1 MYRIAICD
9 DEPVF
14 VKQIS
19 EMTAEFFSTQGTSCE
34 IHKYASAAELK
45 AVLDAAPNTFD
56 ILLLDIM
63 LGTMNGVKFTEYLRD
78 TGNRAPVIFI
88 SSSRDYV
95 LDAYSAEPVG
105 YVMKPIDK
113 AKLSEALKR
122 AIRKLKP
129 AAVVVDTPS
138 VTVSFNIQ
146 DVMYI
151 EVFDKILLLHM
162 QDGTVTE
169 ISKSLSSI
177 GEALP
182 PDRFVQCHRCYIVA
196 LSAILSIKRFEIT
209 LKDHVKIPVSKYCY
223 NTVQE
228 RLQQYAAQW
237 F

>member
-1 MYRIAICD
+1 
-9 DEPVF
+9 
-14 VKQIS
+14 
-19 EMTAEFFSTQGTSCE
+19 MTLG
-34 IHKYASAAELK
+34 
-45 AVLDAAPNTFD
+45 
-56 ILLLDIM
+56 M
-63 LGTMNGVKFTEYLRD
+63 LGTINGVKFTEYLRD

-151 EVFDKILLLHM
+151 EVFNKTLLLHM
-162 QDGTVTE
+162 QDGTVTK
-169 ISKSLSSI
+169 ISKLFLLSVKLCRRIASFSATGAISLLCQRSSQSS
-177 GEALP
+177 
-182 PDRFVQCHRCYIVA
+182 V
-196 LSAILSIKRFEIT
+196 
-209 LKDHVKIPVSKYCY
+209 LKL
-223 NTVQE
+223 
-228 RLQQYAAQW
+228 R
-237 F
+237 